1 MITKDKLITL
11 ASEVG
16 IWDYAPDEV
25 SEKGRVGP
33 GELLVID
40 TRKGKIWQ
48 SSEIDNDLKS
58 RHPYREWMENNV
70 HKLTPFSQLP
80 DDKVGER
87 SFDADLLKT
96 YQKQFA
102 MSNEEIDQILRVL
115 GDMAQEAVGSM
126 GDDTPMAVLSSKER
140 LISDYFRQKF
150 AQVTNPPI
158 DPLREKHVM
167 SLATSIG
174 QEMNVFCETDGH
186 AHRVT
191 FDSPILLYSD
201 MQQLLTLSDQHY
213 RNTILDINF
222 DPQEKNLKQA
232 VLDLCDKAEQVVR
245 EGTVL
250 VVLSDRALTADRL
263 PIPAAMAVGAVQA
276 RLVEAN
282 LRCDANIII
291 ETGAARD
298 PHHFAVL
305 IGFGA
310 TAVYPYL
317 VYETLGKMI
326 DDGALQKSYRE
337 VMQNYQYGINKGLY
351 KIMSKMGISTV
362 ASYRC
367 SQLFEAV
374 GLHRDVVEL
383 CFKGVT
389 TRIQGANFDD
399 FEQDLFNLSRKA
411 WAKRKPLEHGG
422 LLKYVHGGEYHA
434 YNPDVVGTL
443 QKAVKS
449 GETMDYREFA
459 QQVNQRPVAMLR
471 DLLRLK
477 TSDKPLPLEHIETA
491 SDLYKRFDSAAMSIG
506 ALSPEAHEALATA
519 MNRLGGYSNS
529 GEGGEDPRRFGT
541 ERNSR
546 IKQVASGRFGVT
558 PHYLTNA
565 DVLQIKVAQGA
576 KPGEGGQLPGH
587 KVTAEIAKLRYSV
600 PGVTLISPPPHHDI
614 YSIEDLAQLIFDL
627 KQINRKPWSRSSSS
641 LSRALARLPLVWQK
655 PTPTLSPS
663 QVMTAAPQPARSLP

>member
-1 MITKDKLITL
+1 
-11 ASEVG
+11 
-16 IWDYAPDEV
+16 
-25 SEKGRVGP
+25 
-33 GELLVID
+33 
-40 TRKGKIWQ
+40 
-48 SSEIDNDLKS
+48 
-58 RHPYREWMENNV
+58 NNV

-167 SLATSIG
+167 SLTTSIG

-317 VYETLGKMI
+317 AYETLGKMI

-367 SQLFEAV
+367 SQL
-374 GLHRDVVEL
+374 
-383 CFKGVT
+383 
-389 TRIQGANFDD
+389 
-399 FEQDLFNLSRKA
+399 
-411 WAKRKPLEHGG
+411 
-422 LLKYVHGGEYHA
+422 
-434 YNPDVVGTL
+434 
-443 QKAVKS
+443 
-449 GETMDYREFA
+449 
-459 QQVNQRPVAMLR
+459 
-471 DLLRLK
+471 
-477 TSDKPLPLEHIETA
+477 
-491 SDLYKRFDSAAMSIG
+491 
-506 ALSPEAHEALATA
+506 
-519 MNRLGGYSNS
+519 
-529 GEGGEDPRRFGT
+529 
-541 ERNSR
+541 
-546 IKQVASGRFGVT
+546 
-558 PHYLTNA
+558 
-565 DVLQIKVAQGA
+565 
-576 KPGEGGQLPGH
+576 
-587 KVTAEIAKLRYSV
+587 
-600 PGVTLISPPPHHDI
+600 
-614 YSIEDLAQLIFDL
+614 
-627 KQINRKPWSRSSSS
+627 
-641 LSRALARLPLVWQK
+641 
-655 PTPTLSPS
+655 
-663 QVMTAAPQPARSLP
+663 